1 VLLFRKVLAGAA
13 LIALLALRFEVPLW
27 KFLFIDRTTAGP
39 YFANQADH
47 TWSEYVR
54 FVEGVREHTPEGAKI
69 AFVVPTM
76 TWDSGYSYAYY
87 RASYFLPQREVL
99 PLIWSDDSHR
109 TDSLAAA
116 EYLGLWRVD
125 APSANGRVVWQGD
138 GGVLLKR

>member
-1 VLLFRKVLAGAA
+1 MLQFRRVIAAAA
-13 LIALLALRFEVPLW
+13 LIALLAFRIEVQLW
-27 KFLFIDRTTAGP
+27 NFLFVDRKAVGP

-54 FVEGVREHTPEGAKI
+54 FVEGVGEHTPAGAKI

-99 PLIWSDDSHR
+99 PLVWSDDSHR
-109 TDSLAAA
+109 TENLAAA
-116 EYLGLWRVD
+116 EYLGLWRVK
-125 APSANGRVVWQGD
+125 APSAPGRVVWQGE
-138 GGVLLKR
+138 GGALLKR